1 MLMTLEKVLQPQK
14 GVSGDG
20 RDAGPALIEGL
31 NCCPPGKKLMSLRAV
46 PLPFM
51 YVLISSGSC

>member
-1 MLMTLEKVLQPQK
+1 MLVTLEKVLQPQK

-20 RDAGPALIEGL
+20 REAGPALIEGL
-31 NCCPPGKKLMSLRAV
+31 NCCPLDKKFVSLRAV

-51 YVLISSGSC
+51 YVLVSSGSC